1 MWEVQKARTVA
12 VSLQMTRKKG
22 ESRILGGE
30 KVNFRNATVGL
41 PCETSC
47 RCCRDG
53 GREGK
58 TDGGRE
64 GRDYKIY
71 LEQEKENKVREGF

>member
-1 MWEVQKARTVA
+1 MWEVQKARTATA

-30 KVNFRNATVGL
+30 KVSFRNATVGL

-47 RCCRDG
+47 RCCWDG
-53 GREGK
+53 GREGE

-64 GRDYKIY
+64 G
-71 LEQEKENKVREGF
+71 ETEVRN